1 MCDMSGWWK
10 MVKTYKIS
18 GMTCGGCARSVEQAI
33 KTVAPKAQ
41 VSVDLA
47 GGKVS
52 IDGAAD
58 EQMVAK
64 AIDDAGFEFQGL
76 A

>member
-1 MCDMSGWWK
+1 
-10 MVKTYKIS
+10 MVKTYKVS

-33 KTVAPKAQ
+33 KAAAPTAQ

-47 GGKVS
+47 TGKVS
-52 IDGAAD
+52 VDGVAD
-58 EQMVAK
+58 DQLIAK
-64 AIDDAGFEFQGL
+64 AIDDAGFDFLGP